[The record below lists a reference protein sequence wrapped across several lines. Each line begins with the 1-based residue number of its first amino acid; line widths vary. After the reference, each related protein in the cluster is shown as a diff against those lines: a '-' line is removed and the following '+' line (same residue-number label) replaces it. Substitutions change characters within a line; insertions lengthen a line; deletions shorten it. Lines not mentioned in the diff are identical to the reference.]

1 MSPSGLKKFKMDH
14 FLNTKDILVFENV
27 MYNGTIIYRC
37 QNKND
42 FTKMMLWVI
51 DCMPSKPNV
60 RVYGTDKTNE
70 IYDFHYKMYLMMD
83 KLCDKNKFWDNLP
96 LNKVKIIKKIY

>member
-1 MSPSGLKKFKMDH
+1 MDF

-27 MYNGTIIYRC
+27 MCNGTIIYRC

-51 DCMPSKPNV
+51 DCSPSKPDI
-60 RVYGTDKTNE
+60 RVYGTSCSDE
-70 IYDFHYKMYLMMD
+70 IYNFHYKMYQIMN
-83 KLCDKNKFWDNLP
+83 KLCDKNNFWDNLP
-96 LNKVKIIKKIY
+96 LNKIKIIKKITY

>member
-1 MSPSGLKKFKMDH
+1 MDY
-14 FLNTKDILVFENV
+14 FLNTKNILVFENV

-37 QNKND
+37 KNKND

-51 DCMPSKPNV
+51 DCMPNKPDI

-83 KLCDKNKFWDNLP
+83 KLCDKNNFWNNFLYHT
-96 LNKVKIIKKIY
+96 LHKIKIIKKIY